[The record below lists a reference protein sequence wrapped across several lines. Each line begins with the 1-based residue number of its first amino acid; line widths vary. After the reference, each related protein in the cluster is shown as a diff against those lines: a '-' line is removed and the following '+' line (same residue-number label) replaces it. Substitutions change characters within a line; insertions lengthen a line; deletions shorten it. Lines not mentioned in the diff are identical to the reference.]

1 MTMRAYVNYRSDES
15 LEVKLPYGVVGPVPF
30 ASIFELFRLGIIT
43 PHTNVFC
50 DGMKK
55 KAPVQEIGGLLSLLA
70 PSAQHSRPSSRQGS
84 SSEPVSASHKK
95 EASSQD
101 PRRKS
106 PDPGAG
112 EHTLPA
118 GTGLSRC
125 RWLFQVKNDAQC
137 GPVPFEELETM
148 WVDGRLPPG
157 TAVWA
162 EGLKSL
168 GAITIEQGEDEES
181 SPLSRAS
188 RLPPSGCAP
197 LAGPDTAMLP
207 LPTASAPGPG
217 GGADCRIQQWLQQA
231 HARSD
236 TASHEGLEDT
246 SGSHQRLLKVMRE
259 RDEAKELALVLKAM
273 LMEAKA
279 TGEQASVSTAHMDAA
294 HGTGTLVQR
303 PLRPTGVNE
312 AQLGE
317 MARLGEEL
325 VVDAL
330 DSAAVELCE
339 RDAGDRQLEHI
350 TAQDAPSTS
359 FWTATP
365 KEASRSLVEGASHDS
380 EGGSPDTERPA
391 DPPAGDM
398 WGAVRASQSAVP
410 RQRKVATDQASAA
423 TSETAGSER
432 AAERPSNGVGA
443 GH

>member
-1 MTMRAYVNYRSDES
+1 MGMHGAEDHLREASWFYDYSQDPQGASQR
-15 LEVKLPYGVVGPVPF
+15 VGPVPF

-168 GAITIEQGEDEES
+168 GAITIEQVPGLIGVPRGGHTAPATPEPSSHSHRPDEDPKLWGEDEES

-317 MARLGEEL
+317 MARLGEEVRRL
-325 VVDAL
+325 RADNEALWQRMDATA
-330 DSAAVELCE
+330 DESMAAFALP
-339 RDAGDRQLEHI
+339 
-350 TAQDAPSTS
+350 T
-359 FWTATP
+359 
-365 KEASRSLVEGASHDS
+365 
-380 EGGSPDTERPA
+380 
-391 DPPAGDM
+391 PPAPKSSTTGEGLHER
-398 WGAVRASQSAVP
+398 GAFCDPTQCATWRMP
-410 RQRKVATDQASAA
+410 RIDLTFD
-423 TSETAGSER
+423 
-432 AAERPSNGVGA
+432 
-443 GH
+443 